1 MVSKLNS
8 FVPSLKACQTL
19 AKTYGLSEEHDILTK
34 MVNSNVSENL
44 TLMVC
49 GEFKRGKSSLV
60 NAILKE
66 NVCPVA
72 DGITT
77 ATVCIIKYGKAP
89 KVTRYYSVISGE
101 DKNIHIKSEEIKVSS
116 IEQYAKGTSI
126 DIDNTVYLEIELPND
141 VLSKGLTIVD
151 TPGIGSLDPRHLFLT
166 QQALPKADAILF
178 VRDVSEPMLTTEL
191 DFIKE
196 HICPLK
202 KPFDVVLTKSDLV
215 DKEKCLAYKNDV
227 EKKIFENCNA
237 RINCIPVSSQEWI
250 EFNETGNERRRT
262 NSHCDDVL
270 SAIQGFY
277 SRCENACLEL
287 FRCRF
292 TKFLSSI
299 KQEVEKSIAEVSTN
313 NTEDLINE
321 CKEQL
326 DDLRKLRDMVT
337 NESSEMRTEIRTII
351 DDSQDRVYEEFSR
364 NSVLLSSEKLEE
376 ILSDEKACVNGGDAF
391 VVDELNAE
399 IQKMGENLN
408 TTIDKAILKVL
419 DELKDYIDDL
429 HIPGK
434 DIVAPIDGS
443 FVPVQH
449 TFSENFVNMTRQAL
463 PFVGVSTIGAGAVT
477 LGAAIFGITAPIVA
491 GVAGIAA
498 GLFYVV
504 QAIKGSKRTESL
516 ATIRRQVGPKI
527 TIAMN
532 EMRAYIQK
540 RYSSFNKEVIKA
552 LKSIAESMTTQMQ
565 EKVKQLQSYEQDAK
579 IRAQKRQELQG
590 HLIMVNNLM
599 VQIKVANTNPFA
611 KA

>member
-19 AKTYGLSEEHDILTK
+19 AKTYSLSEEHDILAK
-34 MVNSNVSENL
+34 MVNHDVSETL
-44 TLMVC
+44 TLLVC

-77 ATVCIIKYGKAP
+77 ATVCIIKYGKTP
-89 KVTRYYSVISGE
+89 KVIRYYSAISE
-101 DKNIHIKSEEIKVSS
+101 DDKNIHIKSEEIKVSS

-126 DIDNTVYLEIELPND
+126 DIDNTVYLEIELPNAI
-141 VLSKGLTIVD
+141 LSKGLTIID

-178 VRDVSEPMLTTEL
+178 VTDVSEPMLTTEL

-196 HICPLK
+196 HICPLE
-202 KPFDVVLTKSDLV
+202 KPFDVILTKSDKV
-215 DKEKCLAYKNDV
+215 DKDQCLAYKNDV

-237 RINCIPVSSQEWI
+237 RINCIPVSSQDWM

-277 SRCENACLEL
+277 SRCENAYLEL
-287 FRCRF
+287 FRCRYLN
-292 TKFLSSI
+292 FLSSI

-313 NTEDLINE
+313 NTEALINE
-321 CKEQL
+321 CKGQL

-337 NESSEMRTEIRTII
+337 NESSEMRTDIRTII
-351 DDSQDRVYEEFSR
+351 EDSQDRVYEEFSR
-364 NSVLLSSEKLEE
+364 HSVLLSSEKLEE
-376 ILSDEKACVNGGDAF
+376 ILGDERACADGGDAF
-391 VVDELNAE
+391 VVRELNTE
-399 IQKMGENLN
+399 IQKMGESLN
-408 TTIDKAILKVL
+408 KTIDKAILEVL
-419 DELKDYIDDL
+419 DELKDYIDTL

-434 DIVAPIDGS
+434 DVFVPIDGS
-443 FVPVQH
+443 FIPVQH

-504 QAIKGSKRTESL
+504 QAIKGSKRMESL

-532 EMRAYIQK
+532 EMRSYIQK
-540 RYSSFNKEVIKA
+540 RYASFNKEVIKA
-552 LKSIAESMTTQMQ
+552 LKSIAESMTAQMQ

-579 IRAQKRQELQG
+579 MRAQKRQELQG
-590 HLIMVNNLM
+590 HLTMVNNLM
-599 VQIKVANTNPFA
+599 VQTKVANTNPFA